1 MLCYSL
7 FSLDLLDH
15 PHSNS
20 VFHIPH
26 SEAAQRRIL
35 REHLTHEW
43 LQWLHH
49 NQSGVSVGN

>member
-7 FSLDLLDH
+7 FSLDFLDH

-20 VFHIPH
+20 VLHIPH

-43 LQWLHH
+43 LQWFHH
-49 NQSGVSVGN
+49 NQS